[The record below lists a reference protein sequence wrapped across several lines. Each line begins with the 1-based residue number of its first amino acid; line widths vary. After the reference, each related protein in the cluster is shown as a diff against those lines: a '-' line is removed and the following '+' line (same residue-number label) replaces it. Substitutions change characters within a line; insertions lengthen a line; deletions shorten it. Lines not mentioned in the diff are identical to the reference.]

1 MIQPVTVSITRSIG
15 NFRHD
20 EASLG
25 LRRWRLDLAIALG
38 EPSIDLVLKVV
49 DDARPAAMVRRPDAV
64 HAPLGERRATDA
76 KLFSGVYGSEPIV
89 SI

>member
-1 MIQPVTVSITRSIG
+1 MIQPVAVSITRSIG
-15 NFRHD
+15 NLRHD
-20 EASLG
+20 ETSLG
-25 LRRWRLDLAIALG
+25 LRRWHFDLAIALG

-76 KLFSGVYGSEPIV
+76 KLFSGVYGSEPIAG
-89 SI
+89 I

>member
-1 MIQPVTVSITRSIG
+1 MYAPARRRFDQPVWKS
-15 NFRHD
+15 RHD
-20 EASLG
+20 EASLE
-25 LRRWRLDLAIALG
+25 LRRWRLDLTIALG
-38 EPSIDLVLKVV
+38 EPSIDLVRKIV
-49 DDARPAAMVRRPDAV
+49 DDPRPAAMVRRPDAV